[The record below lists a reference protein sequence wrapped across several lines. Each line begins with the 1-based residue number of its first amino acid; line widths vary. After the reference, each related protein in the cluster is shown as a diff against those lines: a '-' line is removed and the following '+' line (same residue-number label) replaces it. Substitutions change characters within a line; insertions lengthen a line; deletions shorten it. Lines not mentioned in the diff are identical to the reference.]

1 MALVQ
6 FVFFIFIAIAV
17 VGATMAALAGLGIR
31 VPAIMGTSH
40 GLAAFLGLA
49 LLLLANLTTDA
60 SALAWAAFGVLTAGF
75 LGGGLFFRF
84 IFKDRLPMKVV
95 GMHAGIGV
103 LGLLLLYLTA
113 F

>member
-1 MALVQ
+1 MTLVQ
-6 FVFFIFIAIAV
+6 FAFYIFIAIAA
-17 VGATMAALAGLGIR
+17 VGATMATLAALRVR
-31 VPAIMGTSH
+31 VPAIMGNSH
-40 GLAAFLGLA
+40 GLAAFLALV
-49 LLLLANLTTDA
+49 LLLLANITTNA
-60 SALAWAAFGVLTAGF
+60 SALAWAAFGVLTVGF

-84 IFKDRLPMKVV
+84 VFKDRLPMKFV